1 MSLLCCFCIHVVEAT
16 DAQRGTA
23 GGNGRGVDL
32 ITYQEKFGAPGKRSE
47 TFLFYLNLS
56 GDDGLRSSFDQRAF
70 RWKCRAS
77 TPDKSKSFASFMV
90 SLLISKQSKL
100 LLIYLLNTEALLAG
114 AATETAFWPSAF
126 VC

>member
-1 MSLLCCFCIHVVEAT
+1 MSISASPDT
-16 DAQRGTA
+16 GKD
-23 GGNGRGVDL
+23 
-32 ITYQEKFGAPGKRSE
+32 IFGSLVLP
-47 TFLFYLNLS
+47 L
-56 GDDGLRSSFDQRAF
+56 QI
-70 RWKCRAS
+70 
-77 TPDKSKSFASFMV
+77 KSKSFASFIM